1 MRGSIQVTRLGASFT
16 AGPAAHPL
24 SGTGEVWIHSP
35 QSGALE
41 HLGVHGGHFWD
52 ASTPGLPTRS
62 KGCAGRYPQSLSPK
76 SPALPCTLNLS
87 PDLASHFLSGEPSA
101 SFPHRGRTAWPG
113 PQVPLCNLD
122 RKRGLR
128 NERLLALLP
137 LVPGEPRLLRR
148 PEDAKRCQEG
158 SWGRRSETLALEDF
172 YGSGGC
178 TASPNSSQC
187 SSRSTRVRSISTKV
201 NVES

>member
-24 SGTGEVWIHSP
+24 WGTGEVWIHSP

-41 HLGVHGGHFWD
+41 HLGVHGGSLLGCLHSW
-52 ASTPGLPTRS
+52 ASDPLQGLCGS
-62 KGCAGRYPQSLSPK
+62 LPQSLSPK

-87 PDLASHFLSGEPSA
+87 PDLGSHFLSGEPSA

-113 PQVPLCNLD
+113 PQVPFCNLD